1 MIKVNGADPRYPM
14 TEKQKEKAAQAP
26 QAVADLLAQHLGGRA
41 ETYLPNITV
50 EGSKYQIVARRIPA
64 YVFEQLQAS
73 LREGGWW
80 GIHSE
85 PDPIRNYPAGAVAA
99 NVVGYINAEGVGSGL
114 ESVLDE
120 KLSGVPGTQTFE
132 AARWGRI
139 PLGTNVLTPAVDGTS
154 YRLTLDSDLQLM
166 AEQALASG
174 VARSKAATGTA
185 IVMNVKTGEVLVM
198 ANVPAFD
205 ANDPGSALTA
215 NLGNRAVTDAYEPG
229 SVQKVLTMAALVDA
243 GVANPETQL
252 VVPGQIRSG
261 SSYIKDA
268 WSHGTLHL
276 NARGMVAKSS
286 NVAAVQL
293 GRQLDKKT
301 FAGYLKSFGLGAPT
315 GVGLPGEA
323 KGSIP
328 GPDMADYTRDQISFG
343 SGLSV
348 TAVQMAAAVAGIVNG
363 GLYHQP
369 HVVAATIDPE
379 GEVAP
384 LPRPEPRR
392 IISEESSAKVLDSM
406 EAVITM
412 GGATNLA
419 IPGYRTAGKTGTAIR
434 YDADCKCYNGY
445 TASFI
450 GVAPAED
457 PQILVYVVIDQ
468 PSAGHFGSEVAGPVY
483 KEIMQ
488 VALGRYAV
496 LPSSTPPSKNPI
508 EYKP

>member
-1 MIKVNGADPRYPM
+1 
-14 TEKQKEKAAQAP
+14 
-26 QAVADLLAQHLGGRA
+26 
-41 ETYLPNITV
+41 
-50 EGSKYQIVARRIPA
+50 
-64 YVFEQLQAS
+64 
-73 LREGGWW
+73 
-80 GIHSE
+80 
-85 PDPIRNYPAGAVAA
+85 
-99 NVVGYINAEGVGSGL
+99 
-114 ESVLDE
+114 
-120 KLSGVPGTQTFE
+120 
-132 AARWGRI
+132 
-139 PLGTNVLTPAVDGTS
+139 
-154 YRLTLDSDLQLM
+154 
-166 AEQALASG
+166 
-174 VARSKAATGTA
+174 
-185 IVMNVKTGEVLVM
+185 
-198 ANVPAFD
+198 
-205 ANDPGSALTA
+205 
-215 NLGNRAVTDAYEPG
+215 
-229 SVQKVLTMAALVDA
+229 
-243 GVANPETQL
+243 
-252 VVPGQIRSG
+252 
-261 SSYIKDA
+261 
-268 WSHGTLHL
+268 
-276 NARGMVAKSS
+276 MVAKSS

-348 TAVQMAAAVAGIVNG
+348 TAVQMAVAVAGIVNG